1 MIKSQNEDL
10 NYLVDRLIKHANHE
24 IKFFGDT
31 AKMLFLKNEFIIGD
45 CSEICVKRRN
55 LTKVLK
61 YIPEGY
67 RISYFDTYAHTS
79 DKLRDMKF
87 SALTHLKIYKDNQHI
102 MNIYVY
108 DVNNDEWMFRFNHS
122 IRLPEKHIYFHSLP
136 WGVDYIKP
144 EIVLMYEL
152 LRPGE
157 YGTEESN
164 KEVIDALSYY
174 QFVILKVVV
183 GEEKLHNALSVHY

>member
-1 MIKSQNEDL
+1 MIKSKNEDL
-10 NYLVDRLIKHANHE
+10 NVLVERLIEHTNHE
-24 IKFFGDT
+24 IKFFGQT
-31 AKMLFLKNEFIIGD
+31 AKMLFLKNEFIIGEKT
-45 CSEICVKRRN
+45 EICVKRRN

-67 RISYFDTYAHTS
+67 KIRYFDTYGNTS

-87 SALTHLKIYKDNQHI
+87 SALTHLEIDKDDKNI
-102 MNIYVY
+102 MSIYVY
-108 DVNNDEWMFRFNHS
+108 DVHNDEWMFRFNHG

-164 KEVIDALSYY
+164 KAVIDALSYY

-183 GEEKLHNALSVHY
+183 GEEKLHSALSVHY